1 MITLNIDGMLFEV
14 EEKYLRPVQP
24 MEVLDVEYTEHRE
37 EVEEDGE

>member
-24 MEVLDVEYTEHRE
+24 MEVLDVEYTEYRE

>member
-24 MEVLDVEYTEHRE
+24 MEVLDVEYTEYRE
-37 EVEEDGE
+37 

>member
-1 MITLNIDGMLFEV
+1 MIRLNINGTLYEV

-37 EVEEDGE
+37 EVKEDGE